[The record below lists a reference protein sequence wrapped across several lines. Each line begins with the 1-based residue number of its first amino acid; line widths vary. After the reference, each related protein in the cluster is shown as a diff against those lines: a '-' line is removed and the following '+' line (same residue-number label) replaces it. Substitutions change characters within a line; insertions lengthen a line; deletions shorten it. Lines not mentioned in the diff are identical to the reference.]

1 MAPGRFLTATIVGG
15 IVLFVVGYLIWG
27 LALMSFFEAQSVAP
41 EGALK
46 TMEEFSLAHIF
57 LGNLVYGAF
66 LTLTVGVWGG
76 KRGFGG
82 GFQGGLLVGLLVT
95 LAMTLTFM
103 GTMNFMTVT
112 GHAVDT
118 VVSGVWAG
126 IGGGVI
132 GVILARGE
140 ARRA

>member
-27 LALMSFFEAQSVAP
+27 LVLMGFFEAQSIAP

-57 LGNLVYGAF
+57 LANLVYAAL

-76 KRGFGG
+76 KRGFGA
-82 GFQGGLLVGLLVT
+82 GFSGGLLVGLL
-95 LAMTLTFM
+95 LAASMTFM
-103 GTMNFMTVT
+103 FLGTMNFMTVT
-112 GHAVDT
+112 GHVVDT
-118 VVSGVWAG
+118 IASGVWAG

-132 GVILARGE
+132 TVMLARGE
-140 ARRA
+140 TSSA